1 MFMIIIRLSR
11 NIRSKGKN
19 NNPPAVLLW
28 GKTGVKMS
36 RRKRYPK
43 GRIYIADDKIFSRD
57 NYSKQ
62 GRRVVAVNNNKNAL
76 HVVKIK
82 GLYDNQGN
90 KRKNLVPIEHY
101 NVLTK
106 PSGIDPYV
114 YKKTKYYKPI
124 KEKKL
129 IKTNARLNKWDLK
142 KILHLK

>member
-1 MFMIIIRLSR
+1 
-11 NIRSKGKN
+11 
-19 NNPPAVLLW
+19 
-28 GKTGVKMS
+28 MS

-82 GLYDNQGN
+82 GLYDDQGN
-90 KRKNLVPIEHY
+90 KRKNLIPIENY

-129 IKTNARLNKWDLK
+129 IKTNARLNKWDLR
-142 KILHLK
+142 KIAHLK